1 MSPMNQNKKLHPEIE
16 NLLSSSRKMF
26 SMKAGT
32 SNLGHDAFKI
42 LRDTNLM
49 RFQQQEGA
57 NKTQKQYEMLR
68 DEMNVR
74 KTDFDKSVSDY
85 KLSLVRAQERKRK
98 IQ

>member
-1 MSPMNQNKKLHPEIE
+1 MSPMNQNKKPHPEIE

-32 SNLGHDAFKI
+32 SNLGHDAI